1 MPTINNLS
9 AINSLTGSDNFPV
22 YDTSNGDARRVSL
35 TTILAFMQ
43 ANLDFSSQ
51 VFRTQYAAPSAT
63 AFSIQ
68 LNNSAENTHLILT
81 PTEAFTDGEIVLPA
95 VSMAIDKQEI
105 LVNCTQDITSFTVNG
120 NGAIAVTGAPA
131 TITANNFFRLKYDL
145 VTKTW
150 YRVG

>member
-51 VFRTQYAAPSAT
+51 TFRTQYAAPSAT
-63 AFSIQ
+63 AFSIAV
-68 LNNSAENTHLILT
+68 NNTAENTHLILT
-81 PTEAFTDGEIVLPA
+81 PTGAFSDGEVVLPA
-95 VSMAIDKQEI
+95 VSVAVDKQEI
-105 LVNCTQDITSFTVNG
+105 LVNCTQDVTSFAVNG
-120 NGAIAVTGAPA
+120 NGAIAVTGAPTA
-131 TITANNFFRLKYDL
+131 ITANDFFKLKYDL